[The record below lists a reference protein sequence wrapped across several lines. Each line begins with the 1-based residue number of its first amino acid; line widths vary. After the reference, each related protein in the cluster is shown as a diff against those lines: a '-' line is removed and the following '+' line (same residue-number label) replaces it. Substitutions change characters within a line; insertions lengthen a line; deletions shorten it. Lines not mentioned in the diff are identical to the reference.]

1 MNEKKQTAV
10 EWLKNELFIK
20 ADLILNKDG
29 NLELFQLIRKA
40 KEMEKE
46 QIENACDIG
55 FKDGVLY
62 ASGEIWIYESSEQYY
77 NENFKK

>member
-1 MNEKKQTAV
+1 MNEKRQTAI
-10 EWLKNELFIK
+10 EWLAEQMMHPEIHNPYI
-20 ADLILNKDG
+20 A
-29 NLELFQLIRKA
+29 QA

-46 QIENACDIG
+46 QIENACDSG